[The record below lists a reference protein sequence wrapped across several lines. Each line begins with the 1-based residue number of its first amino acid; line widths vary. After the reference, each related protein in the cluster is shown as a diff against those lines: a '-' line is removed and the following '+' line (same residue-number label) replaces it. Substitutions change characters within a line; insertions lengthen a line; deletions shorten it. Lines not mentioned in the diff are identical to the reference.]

1 MLDLPLNRLGSGKLV
16 FQSLISSR
24 IHFYTGMTIY
34 YQTVKTLNIIN
45 NIYKQN
51 RWMHP
56 GELL

>member
-24 IHFYTGMTIY
+24 IPFSTGVTIY